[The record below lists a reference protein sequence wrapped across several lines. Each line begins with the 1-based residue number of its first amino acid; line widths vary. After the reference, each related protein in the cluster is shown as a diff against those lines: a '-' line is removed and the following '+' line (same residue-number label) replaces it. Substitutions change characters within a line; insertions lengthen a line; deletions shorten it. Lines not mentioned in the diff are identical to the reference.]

1 MAEMKFAVIGNMAEA
16 HYLLKLIGLSQSH
29 DLTGCCATGDLAT
42 EIQASQ
48 IVCEHF
54 SSIEDA
60 LFSSTADVFVIAS
73 DDSTESI
80 QMVRR
85 ATQEEKPVIA
95 WLPNDVSTAWSYELH
110 MLLDESSVGIVPFTG
125 RWMVDGDLSDN
136 SRAGISKFE
145 LSLRLSGDSV
155 LQRRLQLHAIDVM
168 CGTGVRYSQVTGL
181 DIGSDANLT
190 SRTVTLAAAE
200 SNQGYVPPAVIS
212 FTSQNSSNDKTP
224 LLRLT
229 PETGEQTAYAVAIE
243 GCEVSENSEKAGLK
257 LDLLIQKLQTPT
269 DCQAG
274 MEQLSNT
281 LELLEGLDKSLRRR
295 RTVDV
300 YLDNVSERAV
310 FKTQM
315 TAMGCG
321 VLAYLIFGLI
331 AYLVVAQVFEP
342 PLIVLN
348 IARGV
353 WIAPLV
359 LFILAQFL
367 LPLAR
372 DREKV
377 SRNVVE
383 NGAVSNKQV
392 TQNDS

>member
-168 CGTGVRYSQVTGL
+168 CGTGVCCP
-181 DIGSDANLT
+181 
-190 SRTVTLAAAE
+190 E
-200 SNQGYVPPAVIS
+200 SPQLMQFSG
-212 FTSQNSSNDKTP
+212 
-224 LLRLT
+224 
-229 PETGEQTAYAVAIE
+229 GE
-243 GCEVSENSEKAGLK
+243 C
-257 LDLLIQKLQTPT
+257 
-269 DCQAG
+269 
-274 MEQLSNT
+274 
-281 LELLEGLDKSLRRR
+281 
-295 RTVDV
+295 
-300 YLDNVSERAV
+300 
-310 FKTQM
+310 
-315 TAMGCG
+315 
-321 VLAYLIFGLI
+321 
-331 AYLVVAQVFEP
+331 
-342 PLIVLN
+342 
-348 IARGV
+348 
-353 WIAPLV
+353 
-359 LFILAQFL
+359 
-367 LPLAR
+367 
-372 DREKV
+372 
-377 SRNVVE
+377 
-383 NGAVSNKQV
+383 
-392 TQNDS
+392 TQNRMLDQRRLWRSSITPW